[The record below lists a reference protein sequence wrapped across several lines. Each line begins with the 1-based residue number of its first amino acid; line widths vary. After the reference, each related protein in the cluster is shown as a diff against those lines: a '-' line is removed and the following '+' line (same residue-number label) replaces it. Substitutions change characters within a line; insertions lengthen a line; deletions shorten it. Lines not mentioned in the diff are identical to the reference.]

1 MGKLTDK
8 ALRALKPR
16 ERIYNVADG
25 DGLSIE
31 IWPTGGMYW
40 RFRYRYA
47 NKAKRLSLG
56 VFPEVS
62 LREAR
67 DNLAEARA
75 KLRAGVDPSKDR
87 QEARAAL
94 ITAGDRE
101 FGKVAAE
108 WLAQQKPGWAP
119 ETYRKA
125 TYVIDHY
132 LSPLLKGA
140 DVATLATPEARRAIA
155 AVAARAPALAQKA
168 RGHLGSVVEHAI
180 HRGLR
185 EEGRMLSLRGAVP
198 KHGKGHIAAAT
209 SPEEVRPLLAAIDA
223 YDSPVTR
230 AALLV
235 AMLTTLRPGVVAG
248 ARWAEIDLRGAEW
261 QVPAERMKTRHA
273 HVVPLPR
280 QAVAELEGM
289 LKFTAGG
296 EYVFPPL
303 ARQKSAHLHRDALSA
318 ALRRMGM
325 QGVHATHGFRAM
337 FRTVARERLAIP
349 ADVLEAQL
357 AHAKRG
363 DVQKAY
369 DRTQFLDERKDAMQR
384 WADYLDALR
393 RSPDRA

>member
-16 ERIYNVADG
+16 DRIYNVADG

-31 IWPTGGMYW
+31 VWPNGGMYW

-62 LREAR
+62 LKEAR
-67 DNLAEARA
+67 DSLTEARA
-75 KLRAGVDPSKDR
+75 KLRAGTDPSQDR
-87 QEARAAL
+87 RQARAAL
-94 ITAGDRE
+94 VTAGDRE
-101 FGKVAAE
+101 FGKVAAD

-125 TYVIDHY
+125 SYIVDQY
-132 LSPLLKGA
+132 LAPLLKGA
-140 DVATLATPEARRAIA
+140 DVSTLATPEARRAIA

-168 RGHLGSVVEHAI
+168 RGHLGSIVEYAI

-185 EEGRMLSLRGAVP
+185 EEGRALSLRGAVP
-198 KHGKGHIAAAT
+198 KHDKGHIAAAT
-209 SPEEVRPLLAAIDA
+209 TLDEIRPLLKAVDA
-223 YDSPVTR
+223 YESPVTR
-230 AALLV
+230 AALIV
-235 AMLTTLRPGVVAG
+235 AMLTALRPGVVAG
-248 ARWAEIDLRGAEW
+248 ARWDEINLKAAEW

-273 HVVPLPR
+273 HLVPLPR

-289 LKFTAGG
+289 LRFTAGG

-318 ALRRMGM
+318 ALRRMGL

-337 FRTVARERLAIP
+337 FRTVARERLGIP

-369 DRTQFLDERKDAMQR
+369 DRTQFLSERALAMQR
-384 WADYLDALR
+384 WADYLDELR
-393 RSPDRA
+393 RSK